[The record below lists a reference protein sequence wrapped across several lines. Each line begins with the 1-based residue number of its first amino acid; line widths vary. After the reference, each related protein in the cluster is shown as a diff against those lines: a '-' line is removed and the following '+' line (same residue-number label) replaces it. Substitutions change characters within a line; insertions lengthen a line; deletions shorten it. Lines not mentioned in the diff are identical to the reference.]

1 MLGLG
6 QEGVAVAV
14 AQRPLPNWTDQVE
27 EAVDR
32 MVLPAGAGGIEG
44 RGRVGRLF
52 TVNTHKPIAF
62 MLSIAS
68 LC

>member
-32 MVLPAGAGGIEG
+32 MALPSGAGGIEG